1 MKQKKELVKNTIIIF
16 IGKACTQFISLLLLP
31 LYTAVL
37 SQADYGFVDLVTTY
51 VTLIVPLITLQ
62 LETATF
68 RFLIDARNDEEQQ
81 SKIITNSFFTCIFT
95 SVLVSC
101 VAFIINIFLKVPYF
115 LYIVA
120 LVFCTLLSNF
130 VLQVARGKGK
140 NIDYS
145 VASTIIG
152 VSTIILNLIFL
163 LYFKTGVVGMLL
175 AQTISNLIGYLY
187 IWIKEKLYLN
197 LSIKKIQKKNIAELL
212 KYSLPLVPNGLIW
225 WIINASD
232 RTIISI
238 VLDVAANG
246 IYAVSNKFSTIIV
259 QLYNVFNLS
268 WTESASVHIQDK
280 DKDIFFSETF
290 NSILKLFSSI
300 GILMIG
306 FMPFIFNIMVDKG
319 YNEAYNYIPLLI
331 IGTFFNIIVSF
342 IGGIYVA
349 LKRTKDIAITSL
361 SSGIINIL
369 INILLINEIEIYAA
383 AVSTIVA
390 FLTMSIYRFVDV
402 QKYVKLK
409 INPKVLISII
419 FCFSI
424 SIFMYFQNG
433 TFMHIMLA
441 TFSVIIAIAFNK
453 GMIVGMYKSAKKKF
467 MKKSIDNIS

>member
-1 MKQKKELVKNTIIIF
+1 M
-16 IGKACTQFISLLLLP
+16 
-31 LYTAVL
+31 
-37 SQADYGFVDLVTTY
+37 
-51 VTLIVPLITLQ
+51 
-62 LETATF
+62 
-68 RFLIDARNDEEQQ
+68 
-81 SKIITNSFFTCIFT
+81 
-95 SVLVSC
+95 
-101 VAFIINIFLKVPYF
+101 
-115 LYIVA
+115 
-120 LVFCTLLSNF
+120 SNF
-130 VLQVARGKGK
+130 ALQVARGKGK

-163 LYFKTGVVGMLL
+163 LYFKMGVMGMLL

-197 LSIKKIQKKNIAELL
+197 LSIKKIEKKNVAELL

-280 DKDIFFSETF
+280 DRDVFFSETF

-306 FMPFIFNIMVDKG
+306 FMPFVFNIMVDKG
-319 YNEAYNYIPLLI
+319 YSEAYNYIPLLI

-361 SSGIINIL
+361 SSGIINIV
-369 INILLINEIEIYAA
+369 INVLLINEIKIYAA
-383 AVSTIVA
+383 AISTIIA
-390 FLTMSIYRFVDV
+390 FVTMSIYRFIDV

-409 INPKVLISII
+409 INPKVII
-419 FCFSI
+419 AIAICFLI

-433 TFMHIMLA
+433 ILIHSILA
-441 TFSVIIAIAFNK
+441 IFSMIIAITFNK
-453 GMIVGMYKSAKKKF
+453 DMIVGVYQSAKSKFLKK
-467 MKKSIDNIS
+467 

>member
-1 MKQKKELVKNTIIIF
+1 MKQGKELVKNTIIIF

-37 SQADYGFVDLVTTY
+37 SQSDYGFVDLVTTY

-95 SVLVSC
+95 SILVSS
-101 VAFIINIFLKVPYF
+101 VACIVNIFFKVPYF
-115 LYIVA
+115 AYIVA

-130 VLQVARGKGK
+130 ALQVARGKGK

-163 LYFKTGVVGMLL
+163 LYFKMGVMGMLL

-197 LSIKKIQKKNIAELL
+197 LSIKKVEKKNVAELL

-280 DKDIFFSETF
+280 DRDVFFSKTF

-306 FMPFIFNIMVDKG
+306 FMPFVFNIMVDKG
-319 YNEAYNYIPLLI
+319 YSEAYNYIPLLI

-361 SSGIINIL
+361 SSGIINIV
-369 INILLINEIEIYAA
+369 INVLLINEIKIYAA
-383 AVSTIVA
+383 AISTIIA
-390 FLTMSIYRFVDV
+390 FVTMSIYRFIDV

-409 INPKVLISII
+409 INPKVII
-419 FCFSI
+419 AIAICFLI

-433 TFMHIMLA
+433 ILIHSILA
-441 TFSVIIAIAFNK
+441 IFSMIIAITFNK
-453 GMIVGMYKSAKKKF
+453 EMIGGVYQSAKSKLLKK
-467 MKKSIDNIS
+467 